1 MGLDMYLY
9 KENYVRNWD
18 HMTPEQRHKITVK
31 KNNKVRKDIKPE
43 RISYVVELV
52 GYWRKFNALHS
63 WFVENLAD
71 GVDNCQRIPVEI
83 DDLKK
88 LLGTLK
94 EVKSVLD
101 KSKVVV
107 KVLKDWNGEEY
118 EHKVYQCEDEVKELL
133 SPQQG
138 FFFGSY
144 EIDEW
149 YKQDVEKT
157 IVLLEELL
165 NEDPDD
171 ISDYYYQ
178 ASW

>member
-18 HMTPEQRHKITVK
+18 HFKPEERYQITVK
-31 KNNKVRKDIKPE
+31 KNKKVCKDIKPE
-43 RISYVVELV
+43 RISYIVEQV

-63 WFVENLAD
+63 WFIENLAN
-71 GVDNCQRIPVEI
+71 GVDECQRIRVDT

-88 LLGTLK
+88 LLEVLK
-94 EVKSVLD
+94 KVKTIMD
-101 KSKVVV
+101 KSNVVV
-107 KVLKDWNGEEY
+107 KVLEDWNGKPY
-118 EHKVYQCEDEVKELL
+118 DHKVYECEDEVKELL

-149 YKQDVEKT
+149 YKQDIDQTV
-157 IVLLEELL
+157 VLLEELI
-165 NEDPDD
+165 NED
-171 ISDYYYQ
+171 SNGLAEYYYQ